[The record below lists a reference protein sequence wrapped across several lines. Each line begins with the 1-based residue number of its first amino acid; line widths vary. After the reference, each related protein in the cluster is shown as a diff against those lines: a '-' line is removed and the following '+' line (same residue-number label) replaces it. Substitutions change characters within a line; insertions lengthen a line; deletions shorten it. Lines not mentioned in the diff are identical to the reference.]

1 MIVRDA
7 ETTLPACLES
17 VKDLVDEMV
26 IADTGS
32 TDGTLQVAM
41 RFGARYLSIPWE
53 NDFARARNQALEHV
67 RTDWVLVLD
76 ADEQLDEMASRALPR
91 LLKSHSVDGYLVT
104 ILDYVLAV
112 NAKVWDFSTKT
123 NHSRFEPAQ
132 RFPAY
137 VEHTNVRLFRRRPQ
151 IYFVGCIH
159 ESVGPRIVEMRG
171 VLGKADFV
179 IHHFGL
185 TVDAATRTR
194 KNCLYRQLG
203 QKKVQEMPNDAQAH
217 LELGLGEFELRND
230 EEALKCFTAACRLNP
245 RLGIAW
251 LYQGLALGRLGR
263 PSEALTAFEH
273 AKSIC
278 GNSVTI
284 AEGEGDAHYNLRD
297 FDSARRCYK
306 RALTYPNLGP
316 SLESKLGLAEVRLGR
331 TRAGLE
337 RLRQAVEKEPGTAE
351 IHDRLI
357 QACVWL
363 NLLEEAADA
372 ADHKLAVA
380 APDPQSFLRAASI
393 HARLGRWEK
402 VAVVLRAGLSRF
414 PEAERLQRCLA
425 ELGKKSKLEIRKSA
439 PPDRRG
445 VSCGFAVSNFG
456 DGRAVCKDLCSRADR
471 GR

>member
-76 ADEQLDEMASRALPR
+76 ADEQLDEKASRDLPR
-91 LLKSHSVDGYLVT
+91 LLISPSVDGYLVT

-123 NHSRFEPAQ
+123 DYSGFEPAQ

-137 VEHTNVRLFRRRPQ
+137 IEHTNVRLFRHRPQ

-171 VLGKADFV
+171 LLGKANFV

-185 TVDAATRTR
+185 TVDAATRAR
-194 KNCLYRQLG
+194 KNYLYRQLG
-203 QKKVQEMPNDAQAH
+203 QKKVKEMPNNAQAH
-217 LELGLGEFELRND
+217 LELGLGEFELDNH
-230 EEALKCFTAACRLNP
+230 EEALKLFTAASRLDP

-263 PSEALTAFEH
+263 PSEALEAL
-273 AKSIC
+273 ARARSIC
-278 GNSVTI
+278 GSSAAL
-284 AEGEGDAHYNLRD
+284 AEGEGDANYNLHD
-297 FDSARRCYK
+297 FDAARRCYK

-331 TRAGLE
+331 TRAGLA
-337 RLRQAVEKEPGTAE
+337 RLRQAVEKEPAIGE
-351 IHDRLI
+351 IHDRLV

-380 APDPQSFLRAASI
+380 VPDPQSFLRAASI
-393 HARLGRWEK
+393 HAQLHHWQKAAE
-402 VAVVLRAGLSRF
+402 VLRAGLRRF
-414 PEAERLQRCLA
+414 PNVEKLQRCLM
-425 ELGKKSKLEIRKSA
+425 ELAGEVHI
-439 PPDRRG
+439 
-445 VSCGFAVSNFG
+445 
-456 DGRAVCKDLCSRADR
+456 
-471 GR
+471 